1 LKRKLSDRHQI
12 LSVSISP
19 LLAIV
24 LSSVWHLSGKAEQSE
39 KAGLM
44 DGSTARQGSNS
55 LSYSGE
61 SQLKLTSCTIV
72 SNGLEA
78 HSTKDKFAC
87 GTGIL
92 PVHQGLIENGAT
104 SEKPTEILTN
114 SFLERFPQTL
124 YARYD
129 SKKLSPPPPTPPLPL
144 SPHPSSF
151 PLTQSLPP
159 ASTIKQGRQ
168 VSLNGRIIPL
178 AWTQQPAHS
187 ISPNIRTWIAD
198 IGLMQSAGVDLLN
211 TADNTKQPVQW
222 FSLFLTAAQSLVTR
236 STGQYRYLDVTD
248 FARLAGWQI
257 SADGNTLRIT
267 SPVANVTGIR
277 QAQKEWGDRIVV
289 DLDRPSPWQVNIVD
303 TPSPSPTP
311 TPRDTPDDPTK
322 PTLPQARTLAAPNL
336 ETPDDPTQPIFP
348 IPLAPAAPIIGQEWS
363 IALDAKIAP
372 AIIQRAFQT
381 SKQLLLLKVE
391 PAGNQTRVK
400 VKIPLGWRPQV
411 FSLGNPNRLVIDIRP
426 DSLVEKDIVWARG
439 VRWRQQYQNLGTAR
453 FPVVS
458 LEVNPRQAGVKVRPI
473 LSNPPTDKGTAPL
486 LQTAELSGTAAA
498 INAGFFNRINRL
510 ALGAVRRDNKWLS
523 GPILNRG
530 AVGWNDRGEF
540 AIARLTLQETVITP
554 TNQRLSI
561 SHLNSAYVQ
570 LGIGRYNSD
579 WGTNYTP
586 FSDNEIIVTVAG
598 DSLRDSFASR
608 VVNQSPGGAAG
619 TTAFPVPA
627 NGYILALRSDL
638 SIAPQLTPGTLLRLE
653 TKTIP
658 ADFNRFPYI
667 LGGGPVLV
675 QNSRVVLD
683 AKAEGF
689 SDAYVR
695 QTAIRSAIGR
705 TAAGNLL
712 IVAVHNRAGGA
723 GPNFAELAQILQ
735 QMGAVEALNLDGGSS
750 TSLYLGGSLLDRPT
764 STAARVHNAIGVFIQ
779 P

>member
-1 LKRKLSDRHQI
+1 MKRKLFDYWKI
-12 LSVSISP
+12 LLVSISP
-19 LLAIV
+19 VLAIV
-24 LSSVWHLSGKAEQSE
+24 ASLLWNQAGRAQEWERVQAGEPEIRETELNSS
-39 KAGLM
+39 
-44 DGSTARQGSNS
+44 
-55 LSYSGE
+55 
-61 SQLKLTSCTIV
+61 
-72 SNGLEA
+72 
-78 HSTKDKFAC
+78 F
-87 GTGIL
+87 
-92 PVHQGLIENGAT
+92 
-104 SEKPTEILTN
+104 
-114 SFLERFPQTL
+114 FLL
-124 YARYD
+124 
-129 SKKLSPPPPTPPLPL
+129 
-144 SPHPSSF
+144 PSSF
-151 PLTQSLPP
+151 SMTQSLPP
-159 ASTIKQGRQ
+159 SATIKQGRQ

-178 AWTQQPAHS
+178 AWTQQSASS

-211 TADNTKQPVQW
+211 TADSNKQPVQW
-222 FSLFLTAAQSLVTR
+222 FSVFLTETQSLTTR
-236 STGQYRYLDVTD
+236 STSQYRYLDVTD

-277 QAQKEWGDRIVV
+277 QAQREWGDRIVV
-289 DLDRPSPWQVNIVD
+289 DLDRPTPWQVNIVD
-303 TPSPSPTP
+303 TPSPPPTP
-311 TPRDTPDDPTK
+311 IDDPTK
-322 PTLPQARTLAAPNL
+322 PAIPQARTATAPNL
-336 ETPDDPTQPIFP
+336 ETPDDPTKPAFP
-348 IPLAPAAPIIGQEWS
+348 IPVAPAATIIGQEWS
-363 IALDAKIAP
+363 IVLDAKIPP

-381 SKQLLLLKVE
+381 TKQLLSLKIE

-411 FSLGNPNRLVIDIRP
+411 LSLGNPNRLVIDIRP

-439 VRWRQQYQNLGTAR
+439 VRWRQQYQNIGTAR

-458 LEVNPRQAGVKVRPI
+458 LEINPRQAGVKVRPI

-510 ALGAVRRDNKWLS
+510 ALGAIRRDNKWLS

-530 AVGWNDRGEF
+530 TIGWNDRGEF
-540 AIARLTLQETVITP
+540 AIARLTLQETVITSA
-554 TNQRLSI
+554 NQRLSI

-570 LGIGRYNSD
+570 SGIGRYNPD
-579 WGTNYTP
+579 WGTTYTP
-586 FSDNEIIVTVAG
+586 FSDNEIVVTVAG
-598 DSLRDSFASR
+598 DRIIS
-608 VVNQSPGGAAG
+608 QSPAGAAG
-619 TTAFPVPA
+619 KTAFPVPA

-638 SIAPQLTPGTLLRLE
+638 SVATQLAPGTLLRLE
-653 TKTIP
+653 TNTIP
-658 ADFNRFPYI
+658 LDFNRFPYI
-667 LGGGPVLV
+667 LGGGPVLL

-750 TSLYLGGSLLDRPT
+750 TSLYLGGSLLDRPL

>member
-1 LKRKLSDRHQI
+1 MKRKLSDRALI

-19 LLAIV
+19 ILAIV
-24 LSSVWHLSGKAEQSE
+24 LTLAWHLPGKAQQV
-39 KAGLM
+39 KRAGM
-44 DGSTARQGSNS
+44 IPA
-55 LSYSGE
+55 SGG
-61 SQLKLTSCTIV
+61 QDAHPTTNLKY
-72 SNGLEA
+72 G
-78 HSTKDKFAC
+78 

-92 PVHQGLIENGAT
+92 PVAEL
-104 SEKPTEILTN
+104 
-114 SFLERFPQTL
+114 
-124 YARYD
+124 
-129 SKKLSPPPPTPPLPL
+129 
-144 SPHPSSF
+144 PSSF

-159 ASTIKQGRQ
+159 ASTIKSGRQ
-168 VSLNGRIIPL
+168 ISLNGRIIPL
-178 AWTQQPAHS
+178 AWTQQPANS
-187 ISPNIRTWIAD
+187 NWANIRTWIAD

-211 TADNTKQPVQW
+211 TADSTKQPVQW
-222 FSLFLTAAQSLVTR
+222 FSVSLTDTQSLATR
-236 STGQYRYLDVTD
+236 STNQYRYLDVTD
-248 FARLAGWQI
+248 FARFAGWQI

-267 SPVANVTGIR
+267 SPVTNITGIR
-277 QAQKEWGDRIVV
+277 QAQREWGDRIVV
-289 DLDRPSPWQVNIVD
+289 DLDRPTPWQVNIVD

-311 TPRDTPDDPTK
+311 TDDPTK
-322 PTLPQARTLAAPNL
+322 PTIPQARTFAAQNL
-336 ETPDDPTQPIFP
+336 ETPDDPTKPAFP
-348 IPLAPAAPIIGQEWS
+348 IPAVPAAAIIGQEWS
-363 IALDAKIAP
+363 IAIDAKIPP
-372 AIIQRAFQT
+372 AIIQRAFPT
-381 SKQLLLLKVE
+381 SKQLLSLKIE

-411 FSLGNPNRLVIDIRP
+411 LSLGNPNRLVIDIRA

-439 VRWRQQYQNLGTAR
+439 VRWRQQYQNIGTAR

-458 LEVNPRQAGVKVRPI
+458 LEVNPRQTGVKVRPI

-510 ALGAVRRDNKWLS
+510 ALGAIRRDSKWLS

-530 AVGWNDRGEF
+530 AIGWNDRGEF
-540 AIARLTLQETVITP
+540 AIARLTLQETLITP

-570 LGIGRYNSD
+570 SGIGRYNPD
-579 WGTNYTP
+579 WGTTYTP
-586 FSDNEIIVTVAG
+586 FSDNEIVVTVVA

-608 VVNQSPGGAAG
+608 IISQVPAGAAG
-619 TTAFPVPA
+619 KTAFPIPA
-627 NGYILALRSDL
+627 NGYLLALRSDL

-653 TKTIP
+653 TNTIP
-658 ADFNRFPYI
+658 LDFSRFPYI

-675 QNSRVVLD
+675 QNSRVAVD

-750 TSLYLGGSLLDRPT
+750 TSLYLGGSLLDRPP
-764 STAARVHNAIGVFIQ
+764 STAARVHNAIGIFIQ